1 MVILLLIPAPGSVS
15 NVKLS
20 VKDDTIRVTWD
31 LPQCIA
37 SIKEIKVQYRKT
49 GQSGWPSEVKVA
61 NPSDKELTIKGLEKD
76 VDYEVQV
83 VVVDIGGR
91 EHKTNVS
98 GAVKIG
104 MYLK

>member
-61 NPSDKELTIKGLEKD
+61 NPSDKELTIKGLEKE

-83 VVVDIGGR
+83 VVYDNNGTPYTMKAAEIA
-91 EHKTNVS
+91 KTGKS
-98 GAVKIG
+98 I
-104 MYLK
+104 